1 MKRRIIEIDENKCN
15 GCGACAAACHEG
27 AIAMVNGKATLARE
41 HFCDGL
47 GDCLPAC
54 PADAIRF
61 VEREAPA
68 YDEAAVQAAKASK
81 VPAGGCPGARAMH
94 LAPSAAPAQDGAASA
109 LQNWP
114 VQIRL
119 LSTSAPYLQGADLV
133 IAADCTAFSC
143 AQFHSRYLAG
153 RIAMIGCPKLD
164 AVDYSEKLTEI
175 IRNNNIKSV
184 TVLRMEVPCCGGL
197 EHAAVT
203 ALKNSGK
210 FIPWNVVT
218 FSTDGRILD
227 R

>member
-1 MKRRIIEIDENKCN
+1 MIRRIIEIDEERCT
-15 GCGACAAACHEG
+15 GCGLCAKACHEG

-68 YDEAAVQAAKASK
+68 YDEAAR
-81 VPAGGCPGARAMH
+81 AGRQSIKSPGGR
-94 LAPSAAPAQDGAASA
+94 LPRLRGPCCFAPSAAPAQDGAASA

-164 AVDYSEKLTEI
+164 AVDYSEKLTELFRRND
-175 IRNNNIKSV
+175 IRSV
-184 TVLRMEVPCCGGL
+184 LVVRMPGTVLRRL
-197 EHAAVT
+197 THAVET
-203 ALKNSGK
+203 ALAASAGISRCASS
-210 FIPWNVVT
+210 F
-218 FSTDGRILD
+218 
-227 R
+227 

>member
-1 MKRRIIEIDENKCN
+1 MIRRIIEIDEERCT
-15 GCGACAAACHEG
+15 GCGLCAKACHEG
-27 AIAMVNGKATLARE
+27 AIAMVNGKAKLARE

-54 PADAIRF
+54 PADA
-61 VEREAPA
+61 
-68 YDEAAVQAAKASK
+68 
-81 VPAGGCPGARAMH
+81 CPGARAMH

-164 AVDYSEKLTEI
+164 AVDYSEKLTELFRRND
-175 IRNNNIKSV
+175 IRSV
-184 TVLRMEVPCCGGL
+184 LVVRMQVPCCGGL
-197 EHAAVT
+197 THAVET
-203 ALKNSGK
+203 ALAASGRD
-210 FIPWNVVT
+210 IPLRVV
-218 FSTDGRILD
+218 ILTPSGEEVA
-227 R
+227 

>member
-1 MKRRIIEIDENKCN
+1 MIRKIIHIDEERCN
-15 GCGACAAACHEG
+15 GCGACASACHEG
-27 AIAMVNGKATLARE
+27 AIGLVNGKAKLMHE
-41 HFCDGL
+41 HYCDGL

-54 PADAIRF
+54 PTNAITF
-61 VEREAPA
+61 EEREAPA

-94 LAPSAAPAQDGAASA
+94 LAPSA

-164 AVDYSEKLTEI
+164 AVDYTDKLTEI
-175 IRNNNIKSV
+175 IRGNDIQSV
-184 TVLRMEVPCCGGL
+184 TIVRMEVPCCGGL
-197 EHAAVT
+197 EHAARE
-203 ALKNSGK
+203 ALRASGK
-210 FIPWNVVT
+210 FLPWQVVT
-218 FSTDGRILD
+218 ISVDGKILD
-227 R
+227 C

>member
-1 MKRRIIEIDENKCN
+1 MIRRIIEIDEERCT
-15 GCGACAAACHEG
+15 GCGLCAKACHEG
-27 AIAMVNGKATLARE
+27 AIAMVNGKAKLARE

-54 PADAIRF
+54 PADAIR
-61 VEREAPA
+61 
-68 YDEAAVQAAKASK
+68 
-81 VPAGGCPGARAMH
+81 PAGGCPGAQAMRFT
-94 LAPSAAPAQDGAASA
+94 PSAAPAQDGAASA

-164 AVDYSEKLTEI
+164 AVDYSEKLTELFRRND
-175 IRNNNIKSV
+175 IRSV
-184 TVLRMEVPCCGGL
+184 LVVRMQVPCCGGL
-197 EHAAVT
+197 TYAVET
-203 ALKNSGK
+203 ALAASGRD
-210 FIPWNVVT
+210 IPLRVV
-218 FSTDGRILD
+218 ILTPSGEEVA
-227 R
+227 